1 VLSKKGLGGIRIA
14 KELSLRHS
22 LRVCPGTINHWI
34 YGERE
39 PRIRNLFEVKP
50 SPELSYI
57 IGANIGDGSNLAKSG
72 CVKLEVSDLDF
83 AETFNAKMAALF
95 SRKRPNK
102 VLKRVFASN
111 RLPLFIVKYAS
122 NQLAGVLGL
131 PLKELLGLAFAYPGE
146 FLRGLFDAEG
156 HVDVTAGRD
165 FSLAVG
171 AENSDTYLLR
181 AVKRLLRHTFG
192 INPRIDR
199 KREAGTLKVIRGK
212 SFIMRRTS
220 FSLVIRRLGDAKRF
234 AEHVGF
240 SIRRKDE
247 KLRDALS
254 ITTTFPARNRVVA
267 WQRLYLKDRGEW
279 VRRNPGVPESK
290 DI

>member
-1 VLSKKGLGGIRIA
+1 MASRSHSDGGSRFHDHIPPELARTLFSASIVLSKKGLGGIRIA

-72 CVKLEVSDLDF
+72 SVKLEVSDLDF

-111 RLPLFIVKYAS
+111 RLPLFIVK
-122 NQLAGVLGL
+122 
-131 PLKELLGLAFAYPGE
+131 
-146 FLRGLFDAEG
+146 
-156 HVDVTAGRD
+156 
-165 FSLAVG
+165 
-171 AENSDTYLLR
+171 
-181 AVKRLLRHTFG
+181 
-192 INPRIDR
+192 
-199 KREAGTLKVIRGK
+199 
-212 SFIMRRTS
+212 
-220 FSLVIRRLGDAKRF
+220 
-234 AEHVGF
+234 
-240 SIRRKDE
+240 
-247 KLRDALS
+247 
-254 ITTTFPARNRVVA
+254 
-267 WQRLYLKDRGEW
+267 
-279 VRRNPGVPESK
+279 
-290 DI
+290 